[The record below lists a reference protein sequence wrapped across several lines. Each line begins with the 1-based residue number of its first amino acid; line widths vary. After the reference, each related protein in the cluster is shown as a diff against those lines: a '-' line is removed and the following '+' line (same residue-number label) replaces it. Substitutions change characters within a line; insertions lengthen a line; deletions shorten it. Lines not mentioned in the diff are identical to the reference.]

1 LEKRLI
7 AFAILAGL
15 LSGVNLF
22 LHKVAANRLEETDLA
37 GVVRPSYIISLAS
50 NPYVYIILA
59 MGLLVLAM
67 DLAFLSHDV
76 PAIVGL
82 NFIII
87 LGNVVFAA
95 LCVALLK
102 EKVTPR
108 IFLGISFGILAL
120 LLLSGS

>member
-1 LEKRLI
+1 MEKRLI

>member
-1 LEKRLI
+1 MEKRLI

-76 PAIVGL
+76 SAIVGL

>member
-1 LEKRLI
+1 MDKRLI

-22 LHKVAANRLEETDLA
+22 LHKVAASRLEETDLA